1 MSRMNITKI
10 PKSRREREVWEAC
23 DELWEELQEEG
34 LSISELTGERLKS
47 KLVDLG
53 YKRGNQG
60 QIYQYRNSWQLSRG
74 IEENDDLMLEERNAF
89 LSEKVQKAVD
99 LLFKEIQAE
108 ADAKI
113 TRSKD
118 ELEVKLKEYSNKYD
132 VIKKENEVL
141 LNKLDEA
148 LQGLDAIKQTS
159 TELSS
164 RLSKEKHEHE
174 ITKEKLNNTEANY
187 SQLKIN
193 SEKSERL
200 LNERNE
206 KDKKEAQN
214 QMDGLVDALKKD
226 MSALKEQSENKRHQ
240 YIAEIENLKVAN
252 NKLDR
257 QLEKVTLLEQK
268 TSNINIELKQRIK
281 NLENE
286 LGQAHKTHSDLIQKS
301 HTTEKIFAETKGE
314 LKQLQILLAN
324 QKEDYQNANKQLLD
338 YKERVGRLE
347 EQLQQAKMELT
358 KKCRQSKI
366 NDN

>member
-1 MSRMNITKI
+1 MNITKI

-74 IEENDDLMLEERNAF
+74 IGESEDLILEERNAF

-113 TRSKD
+113 IRSKD
-118 ELEVKLKEYSNKYD
+118 ELEVKLKEYGNKCD
-132 VIKKENEVL
+132 VIKKENEVFR
-141 LNKLDEA
+141 NKLDEA
-148 LQGLDAIKQTS
+148 IQELNVVKQTN
-159 TELSS
+159 TELASQ
-164 RLSKEKHEHE
+164 LSKEKHEHE
-174 ITKEKLNNTEANY
+174 ITKERLNNIEVNY
-187 SQLKIN
+187 NQLKVN

-214 QMDGLVDALKKD
+214 KMDGLVDAHKKD

-268 TSNINIELKQRIK
+268 TSNINNELKHRVK
-281 NLENE
+281 SLENE
-286 LGQAHKTHSDLIQKS
+286 LGQAHKTHNDLIQKS
-301 HTTEKIFAETKGE
+301 HDAEKIFAETKGE
-314 LKQLQILLAN
+314 LKQLQILLNN

-358 KKCRQSKI
+358 KKMPTKQDK
-366 NDN
+366 